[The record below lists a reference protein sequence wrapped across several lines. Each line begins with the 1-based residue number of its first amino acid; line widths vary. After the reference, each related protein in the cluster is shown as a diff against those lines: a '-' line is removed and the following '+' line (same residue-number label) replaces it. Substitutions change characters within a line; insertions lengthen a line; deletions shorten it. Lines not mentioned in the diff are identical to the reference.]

1 MINIQM
7 IGIDHSRASVEERE
21 LFSFTKTK
29 QKELMEAVVR
39 QQSVDG
45 CVLLSTCNRMELYV
59 SLDAKAEPDLY
70 RIICHCKQI
79 SGEEEK
85 RLRELFTVRTEED
98 AVRHLFL
105 LTAGLKSKIIGEDQ
119 ILTQVGDALEFARS
133 GEFADTVLKTLF
145 RMAVTAGK
153 KIKTQVAIPKG
164 NTSAIDA
171 ALTQLARQGYQFAG
185 ENCLVIG
192 NGEMGRLTARAFQER
207 GANVT
212 VTVRQYQKCGFR
224 KAVPGFITGNAIT
237 KFRNAGM

>member
-164 NTSAIDA
+164 NTSTIDA

-192 NGEMGRLTARAFQER
+192 NGEMGRLALR
-207 GANVT
+207 GSH
-212 VTVRQYQKCGFR
+212 RY
-224 KAVPGFITGNAIT
+224 
-237 KFRNAGM
+237 

>member
-79 SGEEEK
+79 PEK
-85 RLRELFTVRTEED
+85 KKNGYGNFLRCEL
-98 AVRHLFL
+98 
-105 LTAGLKSKIIGEDQ
+105 K
-119 ILTQVGDALEFARS
+119 
-133 GEFADTVLKTLF
+133 KT
-145 RMAVTAGK
+145 R
-153 KIKTQVAIPKG
+153 
-164 NTSAIDA
+164 
-171 ALTQLARQGYQFAG
+171 
-185 ENCLVIG
+185 
-192 NGEMGRLTARAFQER
+192 
-207 GANVT
+207 
-212 VTVRQYQKCGFR
+212 CGIF
-224 KAVPGFITGNAIT
+224 FC
-237 KFRNAGM
+237 